1 MEDKAKTKEQLIN
14 EVVKLRRNIAELE
27 QMDTERKYAEESIKE
42 QERFTEELIEN
53 SAVATF
59 VLNQQHKVILWNK
72 ACEELTGISASD
84 MKDTDHQW
92 KPFYTQKRRVLAD
105 IIIDGSFDEMP
116 SLYDKYAQS
125 TLLNNGLRSEGWY
138 KNLNG
143 RDRYIIFDASP
154 ILNTK
159 GEMVAVIQT
168 LQDISERKSAEEAL
182 HDREAELRES
192 EHKYRDLVENANS
205 IILRWNCDG
214 EITFLNEF
222 GYKFFG
228 YREDE
233 ILGHNVIGTI
243 TPETESTG
251 RDLRPLMESIC
262 KNPTAFE
269 QNVNENMLRDGRRVW
284 IAWTNKTVFDAEG
297 TLVEVLSIGT
307 DVTDR
312 KRAEEVLHKNDQLL
326 RRAEEVAKFGNWE
339 FFLDENKVQA
349 SEGARAIY
357 GLEIKEWSISDVR
370 KIALPEYRTMLA
382 RALKDLIEEG
392 IPYNVEFKICRPTDG
407 KIIHINSMAEYDAAK
422 NVVFGVIQDI
432 TDRKQVEAELRI
444 AHEKLELRVVERTLE
459 LNESNEQLRNLAA
472 HLQSVR
478 EDERIKIAREIH
490 DDLGQTLA
498 AQKMELSW
506 FLDKYGDHKL
516 IFNKANTMLDNID
529 LTIQAV
535 KRICTELRPSLLD
548 DFGLAEAM
556 QWQANEFQ
564 KRTRIECTVESSP
577 EDFELDKERSTVL
590 FRIFQ
595 ETLTN
600 VLKHAE
606 ATKVIARLTEDNGN
620 ILLEVKDN
628 GKGLTNE
635 ELSKHQSFGIIGMRE
650 RVYPWGGEIKITTYK
665 NRGTTIKVSMPPL
678 TSPKNN

>member
-1 MEDKAKTKEQLIN
+1 
-14 EVVKLRRNIAELE
+14 
-27 QMDTERKYAEESIKE
+27 
-42 QERFTEELIEN
+42 
-53 SAVATF
+53 
-59 VLNQQHKVILWNK
+59 
-72 ACEELTGISASD
+72 
-84 MKDTDHQW
+84 
-92 KPFYTQKRRVLAD
+92 
-105 IIIDGSFDEMP
+105 
-116 SLYDKYAQS
+116 
-125 TLLNNGLRSEGWY
+125 
-138 KNLNG
+138 
-143 RDRYIIFDASP
+143 
-154 ILNTK
+154 
-159 GEMVAVIQT
+159 
-168 LQDISERKSAEEAL
+168 
-182 HDREAELRES
+182 
-192 EHKYRDLVENANS
+192 
-205 IILRWNCDG
+205 
-214 EITFLNEF
+214 
-222 GYKFFG
+222 
-228 YREDE
+228 
-233 ILGHNVIGTI
+233 
-243 TPETESTG
+243 
-251 RDLRPLMESIC
+251 MESIC

-370 KIALPEYRTMLA
+370 KIALPEYRAMLA
-382 RALKDLIEEG
+382 TALKELIEEG

-564 KRTRIECTVESSP
+564 KRTRIECKVESSP